1 MTFLKETLM
10 NTNTK
15 MNKMKMIKP
24 IIYYRQ
30 DKKGIFDKAM
40 DVVLQSQKGIILS
53 QEIYKII
60 LLEGKCA
67 DVTVGEKKIREQ
79 T

>member
-1 MTFLKETLM
+1 M

-24 IIYYRQ
+24 VIYYRQ

-40 DVVLQSQKGIILS
+40 DVVLQSQKGRILS
-53 QEIYKII
+53 QEIYKMI